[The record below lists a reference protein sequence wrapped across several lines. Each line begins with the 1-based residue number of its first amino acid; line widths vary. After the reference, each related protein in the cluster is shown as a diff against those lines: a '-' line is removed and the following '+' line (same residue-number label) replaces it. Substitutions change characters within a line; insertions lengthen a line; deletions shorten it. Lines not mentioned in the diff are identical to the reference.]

1 MSEISKSDL
10 DDYISSLGSATALY
24 LSTKLL
30 SLREYII
37 ANRNQRINKLL
48 TDFDKRFK
56 KINTSFLLLGE
67 KNFDKAFKKILKAEY
82 VDLTAK
88 QKTQMLRYKSLLL
101 GEMNVPTNRL
111 KRTFMQA
118 LIANQTEDVSQSKLL
133 SDLNRY
139 APQQF
144 KRHTRTAFNTYL
156 QRTYARSTWESVK
169 DDYQYYVY
177 SGPKDSRNR
186 DTCSKY
192 ANKVITRKK
201 AFELMALRDG
211 FYNCRHSII
220 PFTGTEEEARARL
233 VA

>member
-1 MSEISKSDL
+1 V
-10 DDYISSLGSATALY
+10 SA
-24 LSTKLL
+24 
-30 SLREYII
+30 LREYII
-37 ANRNQRINKLL
+37 INQSKPIGKLL
-48 TDFDKRFK
+48 LDFEGRFK

-67 KNFDKAFKKILKAEY
+67 RNFDKAFRKILKTEY
-82 VDLTAK
+82 VNLTARP
-88 QKTQMLRYKSLLL
+88 KTQMMRYKSLLL

-133 SDLNRY
+133 RELNRY
-139 APQQF
+139 APQHF

-156 QRTYARSTWESVK
+156 QRTYARSTWESIK
-169 DDYQYYVY
+169 DDYEYYIY

-186 DTCSKY
+186 DTCFKY
-192 ANKVITRKK
+192 ANKVITKKK